1 MTTIETKKRTEK
13 MTTEATIKTINIKNQ
28 SFMLSISSYNDVQIA
43 YSYKKDQTGDWI
55 YGVDPETYGEIK
67 SIWLQLNKLDLSIY
81 NVFCIILKSL

>member
-1 MTTIETKKRTEK
+1 MTTIETKKITEK
-13 MTTEATIKTINIKNQ
+13 MTAEATIKTIKIKNQ

-67 SIWLQLNKLDLSIY
+67 SIWLQLNTLDLSIY
-81 NVFCIILKSL
+81 NVFCMILKS